1 MMKDFK
7 QRLADHLPAIQGD
20 PVLPKGLIK
29 ALEIDEHLSSLK
41 TGKLAEAVSQR
52 RRAHST
58 EECSVCLQ
66 EFGSQADCL
75 TTACKHTFHTFCL
88 VEVLGTGACTSCP
101 LCRTA
106 VEKLVPGFVD
116 GQMLKLIARLRM
128 GTDAAQWAHKS
139 VFSDIQTRAMQSQ
152 KSVDSLSTRSFLPW
166 KGIERQRNANRV
178 TAVVE
183 ELQSRL
189 KLLELLS
196 DLNAQYFR
204 QTCTAISTTLSD
216 ELAEQV
222 KEKYLLNQSHF
233 RDCTSGEE
241 GNGMTKAVHLELENM
256 LEAINV
262 KFPKKKVVPDGERA
276 MMGGCTA
283 GIKGRLSLGRSLRKT
298 VEDTAAPT
306 GLERPV
312 SEDTMGAMGSISAPV
327 SPNTHIVTPTFTP
340 PPPPSPPPVTVV
352 PNAEI
357 AAA

>member
-29 ALEIDEHLSSLK
+29 AAEIDEHLSQLK
-41 TGKLAEAVSQR
+41 TGKLAEAVEQR
-52 RRAHST
+52 RRAFSK
-58 EECSVCLQ
+58 EECSICLQ
-66 EFGSQADCL
+66 EFGPQADCL

-139 VFSDIQTRAMQSQ
+139 VFADIQTRAMQSSA
-152 KSVDSLSTRSFLPW
+152 SVDALSTRSFLPW
-166 KGIERQRNANRV
+166 KGMERQRNANR
-178 TAVVE
+178 ARAAIE

-204 QTCTAISTTLSD
+204 QTCAAIAKDLSE
-216 ELAEQV
+216 ELAAQV

-233 RDCTSGEE
+233 RDCTTGDE

-262 KFPKKKVVPDGERA
+262 KFPTSKVITEEERA
-276 MMGGCTA
+276 ITGGCTA
-283 GIKGRLSLGRSLRKT
+283 GFTGRLSLGRSLRKT
-298 VEDTAAPT
+298 VDSAVPT
-306 GLERPV
+306 GIERPV
-312 SEDTMGAMGSISAPV
+312 SEDTMGAISSPR
-327 SPNTHIVTPTFTP
+327 PNTDIIVPAFLP
-340 PPPPSPPPVTVV
+340 
-352 PNAEI
+352 
-357 AAA
+357 